1 MPLQS
6 RYSFRQRNRM
16 KGIFPILLFLSIW
29 PAGAFGQVAVIANPS
44 VPVDTITNNELLDFY
59 SRDIRLWNNN
69 KPVTVFDL
77 KPKGEVKEAFYAF
90 LGKSTSR
97 MKSIWMK
104 KMLSGEGD
112 PPAAL
117 NSEEDMLNKVSLTPG
132 AIGFVQ
138 LKLVTQS
145 VKVLAVIES
154 K

>member
-1 MPLQS
+1 
-6 RYSFRQRNRM
+6 M
-16 KGIFPILLFLSIW
+16 KHIFLIVFFFSICT
-29 PAGAFGQVAVIANPS
+29 ASAFGQVAVIANPS
-44 VPVDTITNNELLDFY
+44 VPVDTITNTELLDFY

-77 KPKGEVKEAFYAF
+77 KPKGEVKGAFYAF
-90 LGKSTSR
+90 IGKSTSR

-117 NSEEDMLNKVSLTPG
+117 DSEENMLKRVASTPG

-138 LKLVTQS
+138 LKSVTPG
-145 VKVLAVIES
+145 VKVLAVIGS